1 MKVVVIPVFNEEKSI
16 FDIISKVFIHCD
28 KIIVVNDCS
37 TDGSKEI
44 LESINND
51 NLIIVTN
58 EKNLGIGGATKVGI
72 KKALEIGAEIIIKFD
87 GDGQHSS
94 KDIPEFINLIENENY
109 DFIKGN
115 RFKSSI
121 SQMPAVKILG
131 NLISTNLQKIVTGN
145 FSVSDPNNG
154 FIAFKA
160 SIFDRIQ
167 FKYLRNDYFFE
178 NSLLLNLV
186 IFKFK
191 ISEVPIKTI
200 YGEEKSSIPI
210 FIGSIKLI
218 PVFLKLLYLK
228 NYLNTRHN
236 LSMGSLIFL
245 LLNILTFIKILNND
259 LIDLNYIII
268 CVVLYGLIEVINF
281 LND

>member
-16 FDIISKVFIHCD
+16 FDIINKVFNHCD

-37 TDGSKEI
+37 TDGTKEI

-51 NLIIVTN
+51 NLIIMTN

-94 KDIPEFINLIENENY
+94 NDIPEFINLIENENY

-186 IFKFK
+186 IFKFQ

>member
-16 FDIISKVFIHCD
+16 FDIINKVFNHCD

-72 KKALEIGAEIIIKFD
+72 EKALEIGAEIIIKFD

-94 KDIPEFINLIENENY
+94 NDIPEFINLIENENY

>member
-1 MKVVVIPVFNEEKSI
+1 VKVVVIPVFNEEKSI
-16 FDIISKVFIHCD
+16 FDIINKVFNHCD

-37 TDGSKEI
+37 TDGTKEI

-51 NLIIVTN
+51 NLIIMTN

-94 KDIPEFINLIENENY
+94 NDIPEFINLIENENY

-186 IFKFK
+186 IFKFQ

-245 LLNILTFIKILNND
+245 LLNILIFIKILNND

>member
-16 FDIISKVFIHCD
+16 FDIINKVFNHCD

-58 EKNLGIGGATKVGI
+58 KKNLGIGGATKVGI

-94 KDIPEFINLIENENY
+94 NDIPEFINLIENENY

-186 IFKFK
+186 IFKFQ

>member
-16 FDIISKVFIHCD
+16 FDIINKVFNHCD

-94 KDIPEFINLIENENY
+94 NDIPEFINLIENENY

-245 LLNILTFIKILNND
+245 LLNIDIYQNIK
-259 LIDLNYIII
+259 
-268 CVVLYGLIEVINF
+268 
-281 LND
+281 

>member
-16 FDIISKVFIHCD
+16 FDIINKVFIHCD
-28 KIIVVNDCS
+28 KIVVVNDCS

>member
-16 FDIISKVFIHCD
+16 FDIINKVFNHCD

-94 KDIPEFINLIENENY
+94 NDIPEFINLIENENY

-186 IFKFK
+186 VFKFK

-281 LND
+281 LNF